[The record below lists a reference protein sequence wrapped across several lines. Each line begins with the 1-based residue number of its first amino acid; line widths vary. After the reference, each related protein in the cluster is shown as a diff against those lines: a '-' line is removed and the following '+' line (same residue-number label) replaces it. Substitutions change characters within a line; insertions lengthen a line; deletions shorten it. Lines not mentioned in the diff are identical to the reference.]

1 MEALSRQGV
10 DIRQVTVPRDL
21 VIPTNMD
28 QPPIRLQAGQAVMV
42 IQTPKGI
49 YLRMDEKIIKIK
61 QQVAVNGLFG
71 NQGMTEE
78 DTTGLLASPESSEP
92 QLLDNRSQSH
102 LLDKRSQ
109 SHPLDNNSKISE

>member
-1 MEALSRQGV
+1 
-10 DIRQVTVPRDL
+10 
-21 VIPTNMD
+21 MD

-71 NQGMTEE
+71 NQGIAEE
-78 DTTGLLASPESSEP
+78 DTGLLASPEASEP
-92 QLLDNRSQSH
+92 QLLDN
-102 LLDKRSQ
+102 RSQ